1 MKKTILSLFFVS
13 VGFCSLPDKLFKDGN
28 QAIIDEKYQDA
39 IQIYESMLE
48 LNYNKSEVYYT
59 LGNAYYKLDKIG
71 QAIWSYM
78 KALELSPRNTD
89 LRHNLSVAKAKRI
102 DRVELPSTF
111 FVLEYYRKIKHFFTL
126 IEWLFIGSTALVFN
140 SLLLLFYRYGYFG
153 AQASKSTTPFLL
165 ALIIFIHLVVVDI
178 YFQDKSGDSVVVIE
192 NNVNAFSAPFYG
204 DKTILFEINE
214 GVIADV
220 IKKEKNWVEINLI
233 DGKIGWINSKSV
245 RDL

>member
-13 VGFCSLPDKLFKDGN
+13 VGFCSLSDKLFKDGN

-48 LNYNKSEVYYT
+48 LNYKKSEVYYN
-59 LGNAYYKLDKIG
+59 LGNAYYKLNKIG

-78 KALELSPRNTD
+78 KALELTPRNTD
-89 LRHNLSVAKAKRI
+89 LRYNLSVAKAKRI

-111 FVLEYYRKIKHFFTL
+111 FLLEYYRKIKHFFTL
-126 IEWLFIGSTALVFN
+126 IEWLFIGSVVLVFN
-140 SLLLLFYRYGYFG
+140 SLLLFFYRFGYFG
-153 AQASKSTTPFLL
+153 VQASKSTTPFLL
-165 ALIIFIHLVVVDI
+165 ALIIFVHLVVVDI
-178 YFQDKSGDSVVVIE
+178 YIQDGRGDSVVIVE
-192 NNVNAFSAPFYG
+192 NNVNAYSAPFYG
-204 DKTILFEINE
+204 DKTILFKINE

-245 RDL
+245 RGL

>member
-1 MKKTILSLFFVS
+1 MKKTILSLCFIS
-13 VGFCSLPDKLFKDGN
+13 VGFCSFSDKLFKDGN

-48 LNYNKSEVYYT
+48 LNYNKSEVYYN

-126 IEWLFIGSTALVFN
+126 IEWLFIGSMALVFN
-140 SLLLLFYRYGYFG
+140 SLLLFIYRFGYFG
-153 AQASKSTTPFLL
+153 AQASKSTTPLLL
-165 ALIIFIHLVVVDI
+165 ALILFIHLVVVDI
-178 YFQDKSGDSVVVIE
+178 YFQDRRGDSVVIIE

-214 GVIADV
+214 GVIADI

-245 RDL
+245 REL